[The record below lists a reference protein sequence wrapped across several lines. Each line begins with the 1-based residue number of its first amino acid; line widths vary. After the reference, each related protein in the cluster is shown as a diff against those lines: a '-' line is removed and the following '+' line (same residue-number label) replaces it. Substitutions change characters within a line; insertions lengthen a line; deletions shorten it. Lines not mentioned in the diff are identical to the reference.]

1 MASSASLKA
10 LTETQSKQLNSA
22 FRLLTTGNTNDALV
36 IARRLVGEAPQSPD
50 AYQLFAMCCADA
62 GDVGEADK
70 AFQRALEL
78 APGHAL
84 VLVNYATMQRKAGRL
99 DDALATFRQAAD
111 TAPSLA
117 KAWIELGLTALQLR
131 KHEQAQAA
139 LARGV
144 ALQPDSALAW
154 HAMGNA
160 LRAQDEIEAAAGAF
174 RKAVVLRPGYATA
187 WANLGAVLRLLGRTD
202 EALDCLDKAGRS
214 GYASAELADTIAGTL
229 LDSGRADEALAR
241 AKSLVDTYPDFA
253 PGHLTLAHILWEYG
267 EATDAGAAVTA
278 FRTAVLNRPDN
289 RDLRT
294 VFARFLLVARWAEE
308 ALEQIHILQ
317 AAGHDVS
324 LTRIEADALEAL
336 GQTERAGGL
345 YEQLHRVIGNTD
357 VGFLNA
363 YTRHLLTKGDW
374 VAAAD
379 RAADATRAAP
389 GNQEAWSYLGTAWR
403 LLDDP
408 REHWLCDYEQ
418 LIGFVE
424 VEPPPG
430 FSSISNYLGTLK
442 SILEPLH
449 QAKREPVQQSL
460 RGGSQ
465 TPGRLFGRPDSMI
478 SATRTSL
485 LNAVERW
492 MDTLPTDPQH
502 PFLARKSRSIQVSG
516 SWSVRLR
523 SSGSHVN
530 HIHPEGW
537 LSSAFYVSLPPSVSS
552 VSADGNCAGCIQFGQ
567 PPLELGLDLPPR
579 RVIRPQAGR
588 LALFPSYIWHGTVP
602 FTDEQSR
609 LTIAFDLV
617 PAPR

>member
-10 LTETQSKQLNSA
+10 LTETQTKQLDSA
-22 FRLLTTGNTNDALV
+22 FALLTAGNAGDALV

-50 AYQLFAMCCADA
+50 AHQLIAMCCADA

-70 AFQRALEL
+70 AFRRALEL
-78 APGHAL
+78 APGNAL
-84 VLVNYATMQRKAGRL
+84 VLINYATMLRKAGRL
-99 DDALATFRQAAD
+99 DDALATFRHATDA
-111 TAPSLA
+111 APSLA

-131 KHEQAQAA
+131 KHAQAQAA

-154 HAMGNA
+154 HAMGNVR
-160 LRAQDEIEAAAGAF
+160 RAQGEIEAAADAF

-202 EALDCLDKAGRS
+202 EALGCLEQAGRS

-241 AKSLVDTYPDFA
+241 AKSLVNTYPDFA

-267 EATDAGAAVTA
+267 DTADADAAVTA
-278 FRTAVLNRPDN
+278 FRTAVQNRPDN
-289 RDLRT
+289 RGLRIM
-294 VFARFLLVARWAEE
+294 FARFLLVVRRGED
-308 ALEQIHILQ
+308 ALEQIRILQ
-317 AAGHDVS
+317 AAGHDPQ

-336 GQTERAGGL
+336 GQSERAGAL
-345 YEQLHRVIGNTD
+345 YEQLHRVIGSAD
-357 VGFLNA
+357 VAFLNA

-374 VAAAD
+374 KAAAD
-379 RAADATRAAP
+379 RATEATRVDP

-408 REHWLCDYEQ
+408 REYWLCDYERFIC
-418 LIGFVE
+418 LLP
-424 VEPPPG
+424 VEPPSG
-430 FSSISNYLGTLK
+430 FAGTPDFLDALK
-442 SILEPLH
+442 STLEPLH
-449 QAKREPVQQSL
+449 QASREPVQQSL

-465 TPGRLFGRPDSMI
+465 TPGRLFGRPDPVI
-478 SATRTSL
+478 AATHASL
-485 LNAVERW
+485 LRAVERW
-492 MDTLPTDPQH
+492 MHTLPTDPRH
-502 PFLARKSRSIQVSG
+502 PFLARKARSVRVSG
-516 SWSVRLR
+516 SWSVRLW

-537 LSSAFYVSLPPSVSS
+537 LSSAFYVSLPPSVVAQSQS
-552 VSADGNCAGCIQFGQ
+552 DDPAGCIQFGQ

-579 RVIRPQAGR
+579 RVIRPEAGR
-588 LALFPSYIWHGTVP
+588 LAVFPSYMWHGTVP
-602 FTDEQSR
+602 FEDTQPR
-609 LTIAFDLV
+609 LTIAFDMV
-617 PAPR
+617 PSGK